1 MAQVTIEVDE
11 KMFAD
16 VINKELEALPKEKI
30 QDIIVESIGEY
41 LRSNNYENIERLF
54 IDIKD
59 RYGYKDVY
67 AKPVME
73 KLVAGCD
80 YSKLQDVVDAAID
93 SLKADY
99 NKILIDTISE
109 CIVRGMTD
117 HYGFRQAVEDSVR
130 SIIAQNNNNSYM

>member
-59 RYGYKDVY
+59 RYK
-67 AKPVME
+67 
-73 KLVAGCD
+73 
-80 YSKLQDVVDAAID
+80 
-93 SLKADY
+93 
-99 NKILIDTISE
+99 
-109 CIVRGMTD
+109 R
-117 HYGFRQAVEDSVR
+117 
-130 SIIAQNNNNSYM
+130 

>member
-1 MAQVTIEVDE
+1 M
-11 KMFAD
+11 
-16 VINKELEALPKEKI
+16 
-30 QDIIVESIGEY
+30 
-41 LRSNNYENIERLF
+41 
-54 IDIKD
+54 
-59 RYGYKDVY
+59 
-67 AKPVME
+67 ME
-73 KLVAGCD
+73 KLVASCD